1 VFTTHRT
8 QQKGEASHKP
18 RADLKGNSFY
28 KNSFHLSQCRNHH

>member
-18 RADLKGNSFY
+18 RADLKGNK